1 MTTKTTKT
9 TKTSNIA
16 PTMAKIPQI
25 AVIYNE
31 MIDFEDNMQQ
41 SVTNF
46 VQEFKG
52 ADLQQFDAKNL
63 QLHQWENWKFRSKN
77 GIKCGKSA
85 TDKPK
90 TTATKLSVI
99 RTFLKYNNKID
110 KNTTYEICKQFQAS
124 LKNLELSPEQIA
136 KDKIK
141 KSLKG
146 LSVEQLNEINAF
158 ISQI

>member
-1 MTTKTTKT
+1 MGKLEI
-9 TKTSNIA
+9 S
-16 PTMAKIPQI
+16 
-25 AVIYNE
+25 
-31 MIDFEDNMQQ
+31 QQ
-41 SVTNF
+41 
-46 VQEFKG
+46 K
-52 ADLQQFDAKNL
+52 
-63 QLHQWENWKFRSKN
+63 WY
-77 GIKCGKSA
+77 KSA